1 MLNKFQLK
9 LDQFNT
15 VIDIKVTLL
24 KIAVNKSL
32 LLLLLMP
39 CVEFTATASFY
50 LFWLFSFQITIF
62 LIFSV
67 PRVLMH
73 CAEFIETA
81 GMIDGIYRL
90 SGIASNI
97 QKLRVA
103 FDEDRVPNL
112 YQDKGVTQVKIL
124 AFLPT

>member
-1 MLNKFQLK
+1 LSK
-9 LDQFNT
+9 LIT
-15 VIDIKVTLL
+15 HPLLVIFTGQVLIKKQYIFFIFTL
-24 KIAVNKSL
+24 
-32 LLLLLMP
+32 
-39 CVEFTATASFY
+39 
-50 LFWLFSFQITIF
+50 
-62 LIFSV
+62 FSV

-112 YQDKGVTQVKIL
+112 YQDKGVIQVNIF
-124 AFLPT
+124 AD

>member
-1 MLNKFQLK
+1 MYYTFFIL
-9 LDQFNT
+9 
-15 VIDIKVTLL
+15 
-24 KIAVNKSL
+24 
-32 LLLLLMP
+32 
-39 CVEFTATASFY
+39 
-50 LFWLFSFQITIF
+50 
-62 LIFSV
+62 V
-67 PRVLMH
+67 PRVLTH

-112 YQDKGVTQVKIL
+112 YQDKGVIQVRRIRLRLSLEKYKVQTGFYL
-124 AFLPT
+124 SPLPYFEQLLHHLY

>member
-1 MLNKFQLK
+1 MNFQQ
-9 LDQFNT
+9 QFKKN
-15 VIDIKVTLL
+15 I
-24 KIAVNKSL
+24 SL
-32 LLLLLMP
+32 LP
-39 CVEFTATASFY
+39 
-50 LFWLFSFQITIF
+50 
-62 LIFSV
+62 V
-67 PRVLMH
+67 PRVLTH

-112 YQDKGVTQVKIL
+112 YQDKGVIQVSRTRHIFITSLWLNKQG
-124 AFLPT
+124 

>member
-1 MLNKFQLK
+1 MNFQQ
-9 LDQFNT
+9 QFKKN
-15 VIDIKVTLL
+15 I
-24 KIAVNKSL
+24 
-32 LLLLLMP
+32 
-39 CVEFTATASFY
+39 SF
-50 LFWLFSFQITIF
+50 LP
-62 LIFSV
+62 V
-67 PRVLMH
+67 PRVLTH

-112 YQDKGVTQVKIL
+112 YQDKGVIQVSLTRHIFITSLWLNKQG
-124 AFLPT
+124 

>member
-1 MLNKFQLK
+1 
-9 LDQFNT
+9 
-15 VIDIKVTLL
+15 
-24 KIAVNKSL
+24 
-32 LLLLLMP
+32 
-39 CVEFTATASFY
+39 
-50 LFWLFSFQITIF
+50 
-62 LIFSV
+62 
-67 PRVLMH
+67 MH

-112 YQDKGVTQVKIL
+112 YQDKGVIQVKIL
-124 AFLPT
+124 ASYRLRR